1 MTVLPDP
8 RKLELTTESPI
19 SVAVLTGFLGSGK
32 TTLVK
37 KLLALPEAADT
48 AVVINEFGD
57 IGIDHMLVESVDE
70 NIVVLPGGCLCCQ
83 AQGDLARALRS
94 LEAGYAESR
103 IPAFSRVIVET
114 SGLADPASILRA
126 FLTDPLRLSRY
137 RFGGLVT
144 VVDSVLGTG
153 QLSRHPE
160 AQAQAMLADRIL
172 LTKLDMA
179 NVSDELAVRVALGSI
194 SVAPIEYP
202 ANGSELLF
210 QLFAGSSQG
219 SFQCLPA
226 STPQHSA
233 TFDSMSIPTSRRV
246 DINALMLGI
255 TDISQR
261 YGEKLL
267 RLKGIVDVIGS
278 ERPVV
283 IQAVQHVVG
292 LPRVLDAPAAEKGHA
307 IVAIFATEAGEEIR
321 KDLAELLN
329 RATPDPAKYYNS
341 FEALSLS

>member
-8 RKLELTTESPI
+8 RKLELATEKSIP
-19 SVAVLTGFLGSGK
+19 VTVVTGFLGSGK

-94 LEAGYAESR
+94 LQTSCAETR
-103 IPAFSRVIVET
+103 LPPFSRVIVET
-114 SGLADPASILRA
+114 SGLADPASILQA

-137 RFGGLVT
+137 RFNGLVA
-144 VVDSVLGTG
+144 VVDSVLGAG
-153 QLSRHPE
+153 QISYYSE
-160 AQAQAMLADRIL
+160 AQAQVMLADRIL

-179 NVSDELAVRVALGSI
+179 NAGDEKAVRAALGSI
-194 SVAPIEYP
+194 SAAPIKYP
-202 ANGSELLF
+202 ANGSELSV

-219 SFQCLPA
+219 PLQCLPA
-226 STPQHSA
+226 STSGHSSA
-233 TFDSMSIPTSRRV
+233 FDSLSMPTSRRV
-246 DINALMLGI
+246 NIDTLLLGI
-255 TDISQR
+255 RDISQR

-267 RLKGIVDVIGS
+267 RLKGIVDVVGS
-278 ERPVV
+278 EHPVV
-283 IQAVQHVVG
+283 VQAVQHIVG
-292 LPRVLDAPAAEKGHA
+292 LPQALDAPAAEDSRA
-307 IVAIFATEAGEEIR
+307 IVAIFTTEAGEEIR

-329 RATPDPAKYYNS
+329 RATPEPAKS
-341 FEALSLS
+341 TTLSKL